1 MARRSKL
8 RRTKHVRYK
17 QRRLFWWMLLAFLL
31 LSAAA
36 YATYLDIV
44 VRQQFEGK
52 RWALP
57 ARVYARPLEL
67 FVGKKLDTD
76 AFVQELEGL
85 RYRFVRDPR
94 YPGEV
99 ARRGDVFVLASRPFM
114 FWDGIQE
121 PQEVRVVLEYGRV
134 SAMQDLT
141 SGKRRDVVRLDPELI
156 GILYP
161 SHHEDRLLVRLRDV
175 PQRLTEMLVA
185 MEDRDFYRHHGIAP
199 RAIARAMLVNL
210 RAWHV
215 VQGGSTLTQQLVKNF
230 FLSNERT
237 LARKFNEAV
246 MAALLEIHYSK
257 HEILQ
262 AYLNEVFLG
271 QDGQRAI
278 HGFGLASQYYFER
291 ALTELSLERVALLVA
306 LVKGASYYDP
316 RRHPDRAKTRRDL
329 VLKVATEFGI
339 LSPREAKYAMEQPLG
354 VVGRRPASANRHPAF
369 LDLVRNQLHRD
380 YQDEDLTSEGLQIFT
395 TLDPWVQESLE
406 RALSAQLPRLEAKQ
420 SMEPGSLQGAAVVT
434 STEAG
439 EVLALTGG
447 REPRYAGFNRAL
459 DAVRPVG
466 SIVKSAIYLTALQHP
481 EQFTLATLLDDV
493 PLTVSSKHAKD
504 WRPQNYDGE
513 FHGKV
518 ALYQALAHSYNV
530 ATVALGLR
538 VGVSEV
544 IDTLHRMGLT
554 RSAEPYPSLLL
565 GSLELPP
572 IEVAQLYQTLAS
584 GGFRNPLRA
593 IRAVVAADGTPLQRY
608 PVSVQQAFE
617 PEPIYLINTALQAV
631 IREGTGRGLG
641 KFLSLDSDLAGKTGT
656 TDGLRDSWFAGF
668 SGDRLAVVWLGRD
681 DNQPTG
687 LTGSSGA
694 MQVWGQFMAK
704 AGIQPLELVPTPS
717 IVYAWIDADSGLRSS
732 AECRDAVQLPFILG
746 SVPSESTKC
755 SVMGKGLGGR
765 TRWLNRA
772 Q

>member
-1 MARRSKL
+1 MTRPSEP
-8 RRTKHVRYK
+8 RRTKRVRYK
-17 QRRLFWWMLLAFLL
+17 RHRFFWWMLLVSLL
-31 LSAAA
+31 LSAVA
-36 YATYLDIV
+36 YAIYLDIV
-44 VRQQFEGK
+44 VRHQFEGK

-114 FWDGIQE
+114 FWDGSQAS
-121 PQEVRVVLEYGRV
+121 QEVRVALEYGRV
-134 SAMQDLT
+134 SAMHDLT
-141 SGKRRDVVRLDPELI
+141 SGKRKDVVRLDPELI

-185 MEDRDFYRHHGIAP
+185 MEDRDFYGHHGIAP
-199 RAIARAMLVNL
+199 RAIARAMFVNL
-210 RAWHV
+210 RAGHV
-215 VQGGSTLTQQLVKNF
+215 IQGGSTLTQQLIKNF
-230 FLSNERT
+230 FLSSERT
-237 LARKFNEAV
+237 LVRKFNEAV
-246 MAALLEIHYSK
+246 MAVLLEIHYSK
-257 HEILQ
+257 QEILQ

-271 QDGQRAI
+271 QDGRRAI

-291 ALTELSLERVALLVA
+291 ALTELSPDRVALLVA

-316 RRHPDRAKTRRDL
+316 RRHPERAKTRRDL
-329 VLKVATEFGI
+329 VLKVAAEFGI
-339 LSPREAKYAMEQPLG
+339 LSLREAKYAIDRPLG
-354 VVGRRPASANRHPAF
+354 VVGRRPASANRQPAF
-369 LDLVRNQLHRD
+369 LGLVRNQLHRD

-406 RALSAQLPRLEAKQ
+406 RTLSVQLSRLEVQQ
-420 SMEPGSLQGAAVVT
+420 SMVPGSLQGAVVVT

-439 EVLALTGG
+439 EVLALIGG

-459 DAVRPVG
+459 DAARPVG
-466 SIVKSAIYLTALQHP
+466 SIVKPAIYLTALQHP

-493 PLTVSSKHAKD
+493 PLTVSSRRAKD
-504 WRPQNYDGE
+504 WQPKNYDGK

-518 ALYQALAHSYNV
+518 MLYQALARSYNV
-530 ATVALGLR
+530 ATVGLGLR
-538 VGVSEV
+538 VGLSEV
-544 IDTLHRMGLT
+544 IDTLHRMGLA
-554 RSAEPYPSLLL
+554 RSVEPYPSLLL

-593 IRAVVAADGTPLQRY
+593 IRAVVASDGTPLQRY

-617 PEPIYLINTALQAV
+617 PEPVFLVNTALQAV

-641 KFLSLDSDLAGKTGT
+641 KFLSPDANPAGKTGT

-681 DNQPTG
+681 DNQATG

-694 MQVWGQFMAK
+694 MQVWGQFMTEV
-704 AGIQPLELVPTPS
+704 GIQPLELTPTPS
-717 IVYAWIDADSGLRSS
+717 IVYEWIDTKSGSRSS
-732 AECRDAVQLPFILG
+732 AECRDAVQLPFISG

-755 SVMGKGLGGR
+755 SVTGKGLGGR

-772 Q
+772 H